1 MFCLKII
8 DANGKTAALARGENE
23 VNLPVTREYQEGDT
37 IYLEISE
44 KPGYVWLQLDDA
56 LGSSLVYLTGD
67 VHYQIPF
74 GDKRI
79 NLSPKVFSGDKHLV
93 KVKKA
98 KDFEITNYRNLAVN
112 INDSHENDTCYPHA
126 SANVETRGEAVF
138 AAKNAI
144 DGVTANMCHGEWP
157 YASWGIN
164 RNPDAKMKL
173 DFGREVETDRIII
186 YLRADFPHDNWW
198 KKMTVTFSDGE
209 EKEFHLIKTE
219 EGQEFLFDKKKIS
232 WLEISHL
239 IPSGEPSPFPALAQI
254 EVYGTEAQ
262 D

>member
-1 MFCLKII
+1 MFCLKIV

-44 KPGYVWLQLDDA
+44 KPGYAWLQLDDA

-74 GDKRI
+74 GEKRI
-79 NLSPKVFSGDKHLV
+79 NLAPKVFSGEKHLL

-98 KDFEITNYRNLAVN
+98 KDFEVKSYRNLALNV
-112 INDSHENDTCYPHA
+112 NDSHGNETCYPHT

-144 DGVTANMCHGEWP
+144 DGTTANMCHGEWP

-164 RNPDAKMKL
+164 RNPNAELKL
-173 DFGREVETDRIII
+173 DFGRQVEVDRIII

-198 KKMTVTFSDGE
+198 KKMRVTFSDGE
-209 EKEFHLIKTE
+209 ELELSLIKTG

-232 WLEISHL
+232 WLKLSHL
-239 IPSGEPSPFPALAQI
+239 IPSEEPSPFPALAQI
-254 EVYGTEAQ
+254 EVYGTEAE